1 MLFFESTIALA
12 TVITSIRL
20 ALRYWLKPGHQK
32 SLRSVLKKNGI
43 KLKTASTLTDDE
55 FTRVKGFFSLP
66 NYQTVDA
73 AESANQLATTAD
85 GNIPFSRW
93 LERNTELQKQAGYR
107 SVTLSLKP
115 AGVAPGDVTDKQLET
130 IADLADR
137 YSFGELRTTHNQNIV
152 LTDVIESDL
161 YSLWQQAKSAGL
173 ATPTIGT
180 INDMICC
187 PGDYC
192 SLANAKSIPV
202 AEAIHASFQTLTTSM
217 ISVIS
222 SSIYRAV

>member
-1 MLFFESTIALA
+1 MVKAWTPEVFAQRVEDE
-12 TVITSIRL
+12 
-20 ALRYWLKPGHQK
+20 WNQ
-32 SLRSVLKKNGI
+32 I
-43 KLKTASTLTDDE
+43 KDGPSTLTDDE
-55 FTRVKGFFSLP
+55 FARVKGFFTLP

-73 AESANQLATTAD
+73 ADSANQLAATAD

-161 YSLWQQAKSAGL
+161 YSLWQRQNQPA

-187 PGDYC
+187 PGGIIVPWQMPNQFPLQRLF
-192 SLANAKSIPV
+192 S
-202 AEAIHASFQTLTTSM
+202 ASFQTLTTSM